1 MKSPRTKAA
10 ALAVAVALLAACGD
24 DSEPDAETSG
34 TTAASSDDV
43 VRVVTHESFA
53 LSDEV
58 LDAFTSETGIEVE
71 LLLGEDAG
79 SVVNQAV
86 ITRDRP
92 QGDVLFGIDTTFL
105 TRGLDADLFEP
116 YESPALAGVPAAFQ
130 VDDQHRVTP
139 VDVGDVCL
147 NYDRAYFAADGA
159 PPLPTGFAD
168 LTDPAYRDLLV
179 VEDPAASSP
188 GLVFLAGTVAELGAD
203 GWEQYWSDLR
213 ANGVAVADDWTD
225 AYYGRFSG
233 GATSEGD
240 RPLVV
245 SYASSP
251 PAEVVFSDPPVD
263 EPPTGV
269 IEGTCVRQI
278 EYAGVLAGAEHPDAA
293 RAFIDFLL
301 SPAVQADLPLSMFV
315 FPAVEGTPLPD
326 VFEAHAPVPAEPVT
340 IDPFEFGAERDELI
354 ERWSELVL
362 G

>member
-1 MKSPRTKAA
+1 VKSPRSTAGVLAA
-10 ALAVAVALLAACGD
+10 ALALLAACGD
-24 DSEPDAETSG
+24 DDGDTTTG
-34 TTAASSDDV
+34 GTAASGDDV

-58 LDAFTSETGIEVE
+58 LDAFTADTGIEVE

-105 TRGLDADLFEP
+105 TRGLDADLFEA
-116 YESPALAGVPAAFQ
+116 YESPGLGGVPAALQ
-130 VDDQHRVTP
+130 VDDEHRVTP
-139 VDVGDVCL
+139 VDIGDVCL
-147 NYDRAYFAADGA
+147 NYDRAFFAAEGA
-159 PPLPTGFAD
+159 PTLPTGLGD
-168 LTDPAYRDLLV
+168 LTDPAYHDLLV

-203 GWEQYWSDLR
+203 GWEQYWTDLR

-251 PAEVVFSDPPVD
+251 PAEVVFSDPPLD

-269 IEGTCVRQI
+269 VEGTCVRQV
-278 EYAGVLAGAEHPDAA
+278 EYAGVLAGAEHPEAA

-301 SPAVQADLPLSMFV
+301 SPEVQADLPLSMFV
-315 FPAVEGTPLPD
+315 FPAVDGTPLPE
-326 VFEAHAPVPAEPVT
+326 VFEAHATVPVDPVI
-340 IDPFEFGAERDELI
+340 IDPFEFGAERDDLI